1 MTDTQLK
8 ITDWALEDRPREKMI
23 AQGADALSKAELM
36 AILIGSGVPGTSAV
50 ELMRKV
56 LGDYGNSLK
65 QLGRATIQD
74 LCAYNGIGEA
84 KAVTILAACQLAQMR
99 LKEQAEER
107 KTITSS
113 EDIYAYFLPSMQDLS
128 YEECRMLLLKQNLTV
143 IRSVMISSGGLTS
156 SSFDVRMMLREAL
169 LAEAPVVALCHNHPS
184 GNLKPSRQDDEM
196 TEGVQRACKMMNIR
210 LLDHVIL
217 TDGKWYS
224 YADNQR
230 L

>member
-8 ITDWALEDRPREKMI
+8 ITDWALEDRPREKLM

-128 YEECRMLLLKQNLTV
+128 HEECRMLLLKQNLTV

>member
-8 ITDWALEDRPREKMI
+8 ITDWALEDRPREKMM

-128 YEECRMLLLKQNLTV
+128 HEECRMLLLKQNLTV

>member
-8 ITDWALEDRPREKMI
+8 ITDWALEDRPREKMM

-65 QLGRATIQD
+65 QLGRATLQD

-128 YEECRMLLLKQNLTV
+128 HEECRMLLLKQNLTV

-196 TEGVQRACKMMNIR
+196 TEGVLRACKMMNIR

-217 TDGKWYS
+217 TDGNWYS

>member
-8 ITDWALEDRPREKMI
+8 ITDWALEDRPREKLM

-128 YEECRMLLLKQNLTV
+128 HEECRMLLLKQNLTV

-169 LAEAPVVALCHNHPS
+169 LAEAPVVELCHNHPS

>member
-1 MTDTQLK
+1 MTDSQLK
-8 ITDWALEDRPREKMI
+8 ITDWALEDRPREKLM

-128 YEECRMLLLKQNLTV
+128 HEECRMLLLKQNLTV

>member
-128 YEECRMLLLKQNLTV
+128 HEECHMLLLKQNLTV

>member
-128 YEECRMLLLKQNLTV
+128 HEECRMLLLKQNLTV

>member
-1 MTDTQLK
+1 MTDSQLK
-8 ITDWALEDRPREKMI
+8 ITDWALEDRPREKMM

-128 YEECRMLLLKQNLTV
+128 HEECRMLLLKQNLTV

>member
-1 MTDTQLK
+1 
-8 ITDWALEDRPREKMI
+8 
-23 AQGADALSKAELM
+23 
-36 AILIGSGVPGTSAV
+36 
-50 ELMRKV
+50 
-56 LGDYGNSLK
+56 
-65 QLGRATIQD
+65 
-74 LCAYNGIGEA
+74 
-84 KAVTILAACQLAQMR
+84 
-99 LKEQAEER
+99 
-107 KTITSS
+107 
-113 EDIYAYFLPSMQDLS
+113 
-128 YEECRMLLLKQNLTV
+128 MLLLKQNLTV

>member
-1 MTDTQLK
+1 M
-8 ITDWALEDRPREKMI
+8 

-128 YEECRMLLLKQNLTV
+128 HEECRMLLLKQNLTV